1 MSYLFVTPTVN
12 EAPANGPRL
21 FEFYEF
27 RRGVTVVR
35 VGSSFKNVRFP
46 SQDYLETVDEYWMG
60 GHTHEVSD
68 ATAADL
74 TAAGYGDYLTE
85 IV

>member
-1 MSYLFVTPTVN
+1 MSYRFVTPTVY
-12 EAPANGPRL
+12 EGPANGPRL
-21 FEFYEF
+21 FQFYEF
-27 RRGVTVVR
+27 KRGITVYR
-35 VGSSFKNVRFP
+35 TGSTFGEVRFP
-46 SQDYLETVDEYWMG
+46 SQDFLETVDEYWMG
-60 GHTHEVSD
+60 GHTHEVSN